1 VAVAVLV
8 APSFD
13 DASRYSYEWSR
24 EIRQKLEEKG
34 FNVIDISGREVS
46 RSEVEEALK
55 QNPNALFVF
64 YNHGSRDCLW
74 GSRTEKVVNLNN
86 VKLLS
91 NREVYTLAC
100 LSAEKLGVQAYKN
113 NCLAYWGYTREF
125 AFSTEA
131 IEDFKKFANHGL
143 IVKLEGKSWDECLKL
158 TKELAEKLANKLVG
172 EGKYFSAVLMKEDA
186 EALVC
191 YNAEMPETKC
201 PFRKVAVKLLGK
213 KGWHLRDYLKKEY
226 FEYVSEAT
234 YVISLIIYVAARIQL
249 PLNFSNIDIA
259 FILMTISFLVARAY
273 NEYLEWVLNKWKK

>member
-1 VAVAVLV
+1 MNVAVLV

-46 RSEVEEALK
+46 RKEVEEALK

-74 GSRTEKVVNLNN
+74 GSRTEKVVNLGN

-100 LSAEKLGVQAYKN
+100 LSAEKLGVEAYKN
-113 NCLAYWGYTREF
+113 NCLAYWGYIREF

-131 IEDFKKFANHGL
+131 IEYFKMFANYGL
-143 IVKLEGKSWDECLKL
+143 ILRLEGKSWDECLKL
-158 TKELAEKLANKLVG
+158 AKELAKKLASKLAE
-172 EGKYFSAVLMKEDA
+172 EGKYFSAVLMSEDA

-191 YNAEMPETKC
+191 YNAEMPKTKC

-226 FEYVSEAT
+226 FEYASEAT
-234 YVISLIIYVAARIQL
+234 YVISLIIYVASRIQL
-249 PLNFSNIDIA
+249 PLNFSNIDVA
-259 FILMTISFLVARAY
+259 FILMTISFLMARAY
-273 NEYLEWVLNKWKK
+273 NEYLEWMLDKWRR